1 MTFCNSCG
9 FDKGSGRYCPKC
21 GSMSD
26 QASTAVEAN
35 QNSGIAGGGPTPT
48 SFPPGNSTS
57 YATPFSNSVPSVQ
70 KNSGSTAFGICLL
83 ILGALGVLSTFIPWL
98 SGNGESANGW
108 NLQESLEELGLFAQ
122 GAVLLVVGS
131 AGTLVMAI
139 LLLANKNKAMNRFG
153 VGIGLL
159 ISGLICAVETG
170 NTYNDLTEYFG
181 DSVNDVLAAGLL
193 LGSVIAV
200 AGMISGILAM
210 VIKPL
215 TNSR

>member
-26 QASTAVEAN
+26 QSVASVETNPAPAMTSAAQSPTMPQSVAPPFAN
-35 QNSGIAGGGPTPT
+35 PT
-48 SFPPGNSTS
+48 FQG
-57 YATPFSNSVPSVQ
+57 Q
-70 KNSGSTAFGICLL
+70 QGSGSPAFGICML

-108 NLQESLEELGLFAQ
+108 DLRESMVELGLFAQ
-122 GAVLLVVGS
+122 GAVLLAVGS
-131 AGTLVMAI
+131 AGTLVVAI

-159 ISGLICAVETG
+159 ISGLICAVGTG

-193 LGSVIAV
+193 LGSVVAV
-200 AGMISGILAM
+200 AGMIAGILAM
-210 VIKPL
+210 ALKPL
-215 TNSR
+215 TGSQ